1 MCQKTPCNRCRCVSP
16 EIAKAVTESIRE
28 AAAMGTIDLGDFS
41 QYLEADD
48 ESEEG
53 VPDDKGV
60 C

>member
-1 MCQKTPCNRCRCVSP
+1 MCQTTPCKSCRCVSP
-16 EIAKAVTESIRE
+16 ETARAVRKAVRE
-28 AAAMGTIDLGDFS
+28 AEAGQSVDLGDFS

-53 VPDDKGV
+53 VPDNKGV